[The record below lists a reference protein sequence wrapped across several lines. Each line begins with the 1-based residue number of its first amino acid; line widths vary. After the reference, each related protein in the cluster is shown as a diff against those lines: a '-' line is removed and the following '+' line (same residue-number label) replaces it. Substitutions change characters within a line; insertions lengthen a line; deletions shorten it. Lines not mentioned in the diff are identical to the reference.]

1 MNQQTE
7 NFMQRGLRMQGPR
20 QRFQSRPHDVQN
32 IYVSLKQWRI
42 LHAVIDCGGYAEAAK
57 TLHLS
62 QSTISYTVA
71 KLQEQLGV
79 PLLRIEGRKAVLT
92 VEGRALLDRSRQVL
106 KEAIELE
113 KLARSMGQG
122 WGGEVRLV
130 VDQNFPTDLLMQA
143 LGKFH
148 SMGQGAAQIRLREV
162 VTLPAEEVLRDQSID
177 LVISERVPLG
187 FLGEPLAE
195 VEYIPV
201 ARPSHPLLQL
211 GKDASPMDLF
221 QHVEIGIGRNG
232 DSRHNGVPPG
242 NARVWAMNSFETAL
256 AAVQEELGYAWLPER
271 RVRKLL
277 EEGKLARVPLA
288 DKQRYKT
295 VFYLIHGR
303 PYAATPAT
311 ARFADILRGIAAS
324 NPAGHSMYAAPPVPS
339 HPTFSH

>member
-7 NFMQRGLRMQGPR
+7 NFMQRRLRMQGPR

-79 PLLRIEGRKAVLT
+79 SLLRIEGRKAVLT
-92 VEGRALLDRSRQVL
+92 AEGRALLDRSRQVL

-143 LGKFH
+143 LSKFH
-148 SMGQGAAQIRLREV
+148 SIGQGAAQVRLREV
-162 VTLPAEEVLRDQSID
+162 GTLPAEDILRDHSID

-201 ARPSHPLLQL
+201 ARSSHPLLQL

-221 QHVEIGIGRNG
+221 QHVEIGIGRSG
-232 DSRHNGVPPG
+232 DSHHNGMPPG

-256 AAVQEELGYAWLPER
+256 AAVQEELGYAWLPEH
-271 RVRKLL
+271 RVRGLL
-277 EEGKLARVPLA
+277 DDGKLARVPLA
-288 DKQRYKT
+288 DKRSYKT

-311 ARFADILRGIAAS
+311 ARFADVLRGIVIGNSAS
-324 NPAGHSMYAAPPVPS
+324 HSMCAAPASS
-339 HPTFSH
+339 HPAFSH